1 LNSQC
6 FKINQE
12 IADSISDLLTKMI
25 EFCKR
30 LGECSV
36 SDNNNQKH
44 KIVIVGGGAAGLELA
59 TSLGRKLGKKGLAEV
74 MLLDG
79 TSTHIWKPLLH
90 EVAAGTLDESEQVE
104 YLAQAY
110 RNKFRFRLGKME
122 GLDRA
127 KKEIYVSPTI
137 NDSGEELIPRRT
149 FSYDT
154 LVLAIG
160 SVSNSFGIKGVE
172 EHCLF
177 LDTTSQAFK
186 FQKQLVESY
195 IKNHAGADAA
205 KKKPLSIAIVGGGAT
220 GVELSAE
227 LHEVT
232 DLLAVYGLNES
243 SNVKLTII
251 EASPQLLP
259 ALPSKLAL
267 ATQDQLAK
275 LEIDLKLGCRVIE
288 VTKKGIKTLD
298 GEMIAADLKVWA
310 AGIKAPDWVKR
321 LDGLETNQINQL
333 VVDETLKTLDDNI
346 FAIGDCAACPW
357 PGHNGNVPPRAQAA
371 HQQATT
377 LCKSIVNRLSGGS
390 LVKYMYYDYG
400 SLVALGKYS
409 TVGNLMGNL
418 MGSVT
423 IGGFIARV
431 VYLSLYKMHQVA
443 IHGYYRTALLTLS
456 NLFRRSAHAKIKM
469 H

>member
-1 LNSQC
+1 
-6 FKINQE
+6 
-12 IADSISDLLTKMI
+12 MI
-25 EFCKR
+25 KFIQKQ
-30 LGECSV
+30 GEGLALSE
-36 SDNNNQKH
+36 NNQKH

-59 TSLGRKLGKKGLAEV
+59 TSLGRKLGKKGLADV

-90 EVAAGTLDESEQVE
+90 EVAAGTLDEAEQVQ

-110 RNKFRFRLGKME
+110 HNNFRFRLGKME
-122 GLDRA
+122 GLDRN
-127 KKEIYVSPTI
+127 KQEIYVSPTLSE
-137 NDSGEELIPRRT
+137 SGEELIPKRT

-154 LVLAIG
+154 LVMAIG

-186 FQKQLVESY
+186 FQKQMVESY
-195 IKNHAGADAA
+195 IKNHAGADST

-232 DLLAVYGLNES
+232 GMLAVYGLEKS

-259 ALPSKLAL
+259 ALPGKLAK

-275 LEIDLKLGCRVIE
+275 LDIDLKLGCRVIE
-288 VTKKGIKTLD
+288 VTKTGIKTLD
-298 GEMIAADLKVWA
+298 GETIPADLKVWA
-310 AGIKAPDWVKR
+310 AGIKAPDWIKR
-321 LDGLETNQINQL
+321 LDGLVTNQINQL
-333 VVDETLKTLDDNI
+333 VVNETLKTIDDNI

-357 PGHNGNVPPRAQAA
+357 PGHEKGVPPRAQAA

-377 LCKSIVNRLSGGS
+377 LCQSIVNRLSGRP
-390 LVKYMYYDYG
+390 LLKYKYYDYG

-418 MGSVT
+418 MGTVT

-431 VYLSLYKMHQVA
+431 VYLSLYKMHQIA

-456 NLFRRSAHAKIKM
+456 NLFRRTAHAKIKM